1 MTNEFNDPKGTPNPK
16 AAEPAA
22 ADENKLIAER
32 RAKLAAL
39 RAAGQPFPNDYR
51 RDALA
56 GELHAAFADRD
67 AAWLEANPTRVNVGA
82 FDLNSGFFAAIDAV
96 IIFCGMT
103 TVTLTPEQ
111 DRFATEAVAQGR
123 FRDVNEVVKASLDL
137 LRDAETERV
146 AFLASLKEAEAES
159 EQHGV
164 VYPSRPPLILGE
176 WLKNSPPKLRERCPS
191 AG

>member
-1 MTNEFNDPKGTPNPK
+1 MLLSPSGRHHRPRVPTALTRT
-16 AAEPAA
+16 
-22 ADENKLIAER
+22 AD
-32 RAKLAAL
+32 
-39 RAAGQPFPNDYR
+39 
-51 RDALA
+51 
-56 GELHAAFADRD
+56 
-67 AAWLEANPTRVNVGA
+67 WNVGA

-159 EQHGV
+159 EQHGFLV
-164 VYPSRPPLILGE
+164 ADDVHREMVALIEGIGRPQQP
-176 WLKNSPPKLRERCPS
+176 
-191 AG
+191 